1 MLIDTQMLTQ
11 KAIVNTVVTIGV
23 QIVIWQFEV
32 IPT

>member
-1 MLIDTQMLTQ
+1 MLIDTQMLTR